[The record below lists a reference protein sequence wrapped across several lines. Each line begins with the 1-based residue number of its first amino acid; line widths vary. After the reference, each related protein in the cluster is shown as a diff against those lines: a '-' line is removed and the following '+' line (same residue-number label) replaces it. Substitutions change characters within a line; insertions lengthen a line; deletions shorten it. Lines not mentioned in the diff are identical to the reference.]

1 MNNFKINKVGPMHV
15 SFEGIM
21 LAEIPCYDIIPPEG
35 YYATT
40 NYTNSLSHTED
51 PGAGTTRR
59 VSPGNYWT
67 VDLAGR
73 IGAYQNWSPGHMDW
87 KIPIGWFRFFQGR
100 PIDLQINAP
109 DLEDRSDEGSRLL
122 LIGDSGTYHQIFTID
137 ENGTF
142 KIEKHGHWLSRS
154 TNCVITLDGRVIQ
167 ERHP

>member
-67 VDLAGR
+67 VDLAGKVKIGR
-73 IGAYQNWSPGHMDW
+73 GAWIGIGATIINCVEICEDAY
-87 KIPIGWFRFFQGR
+87 IGAGAVV
-100 PIDLQINAP
+100 IDDIN
-109 DLEDRSDEGSRLL
+109 
-122 LIGDSGTYHQIFTID
+122 
-137 ENGTF
+137 ENGTYVGVPAK
-142 KIEKHGHWLSRS
+142 KIR
-154 TNCVITLDGRVIQ
+154 
-167 ERHP
+167 